1 MKFRITKRDGSKVDI
16 ESDIKIEIMQTIDG
30 KALCFNYHID
40 DYRINIR
47 DIPKEDIHSIIF
59 FWL

>member
-30 KALCFNYHID
+30 KALCFNYHTD
-40 DYRINIR
+40 DYHINIR